1 MALIRKR
8 MSSACAQLIGG
19 LLAVIATAT
28 GAAAQSTP
36 TLEPVTLR
44 LGWTYIGGFSP
55 LYLGVEK
62 GFFREQGIDLKI
74 LEGKGTV
81 PSAATVAN
89 SSDDFGYFDIGSVS
103 LLIDKG
109 LALRGIAQIR
119 QKTGAA
125 YISMKKTG
133 IDRPEKIVGHSV
145 ALTPGASTTQ
155 LFAGFVAAN
164 KLDMSKI
171 KQEGLDPSI
180 FVKALIAGQV
190 DAILSYYDSSG
201 LAIENQ
207 GHEVNMLLFADYGV
221 NILDYGIATSVNMMN
236 RKPDLVKRF
245 VAAAVKSFAYGS
257 EQIDEAVRVGKA
269 RFPEF
274 DTKLAAKQLAFQKT
288 LYGDSI
294 KAGKPIGWIEAGT
307 WQNSLN
313 VLKQYSGLKNTDP
326 SAYYTNDFIAVAKP

>member
-1 MALIRKR
+1 MNKLKKSFA
-8 MSSACAQLIGG
+8 SSQFVMG
-19 LLAVIATAT
+19 LLVALATAT
-28 GAAAQSTP
+28 SAAAQSTQ

-55 LYLGVEK
+55 WYLGVEK

-74 LEGKGTV
+74 SEGKGTV
-81 PSAATVAN
+81 TSAATVAN
-89 SSDDFGYFDIGSVS
+89 GSDDFGYFDIGSTS

-109 LALRGIAQIR
+109 LPLRGISQTR
-119 QKTGAA
+119 QKTSAA
-125 YISMKKTG
+125 YISMKKSG
-133 IDRPEKIVGHSV
+133 IDSPKKIEGHSV

-164 KLDMSKI
+164 NLDISKI

-201 LAIENQ
+201 LAIVNQ

-221 NILDYGIATSVNMMN
+221 NILDYGVATSLNMMKN
-236 RKPDLVKRF
+236 KPDLVKRF
-245 VAAAVKSFAYGS
+245 VAAAAKSFAYAS
-257 EQIDEAVRVGKA
+257 DHVDEAVAVGKA

-274 DTKLAAKQLAFQKT
+274 DTKLATRQLEFQKT
-288 LYGDSI
+288 LYGDSV
-294 KAGKPIGWIEAGT
+294 KAGKPIGWIET
-307 WQNSLN
+307 DVWQKSLN

-326 SAYYTNDFIAVAKP
+326 AAYFTNDFFTAPK

>member
-1 MALIRKR
+1 MREFRSCMSLMPAGLI
-8 MSSACAQLIGG
+8 G
-19 LLAVIATAT
+19 LLAIVSGTTSAFAQTA
-28 GAAAQSTP
+28 S

-74 LEGKGTV
+74 QEGKGTV

-89 SSDDFGYFDIGSVS
+89 GSDDFGYFDIGSVS

-109 LALRGIAQIR
+109 LSLRGIAQIR

-125 YISMKKTG
+125 YISMKRSG
-133 IDRPEKIVGHSV
+133 IDRPERIMNHSV

-155 LFAGFVAAN
+155 LFAGFVAATG
-164 KLDMSKI
+164 LDISKI

-207 GHEVNMLLFADYGV
+207 GYEINTLLFADYGV
-221 NILDYGIATSVNMMN
+221 NILDYGIATSMNMMTK
-236 RKPDLVKRF
+236 KPDLVRRF
-245 VAAAVKSFAYGS
+245 VAAAVKSFTYGS
-257 EQIDEAVRVGKA
+257 AHVDEAVQAGKV

-274 DTKLAAKQLAFQKT
+274 DTKLAARQLEFQKT

-294 KAGKPIGWIEAGT
+294 KQGKPIGWIEPEV
-307 WQNSLN
+307 WQKSLN
-313 VLKQYSGLKNTDP
+313 VLNKYSNLKNTDP
-326 SAYYTNDFIAVAKP
+326 AAYFTNDFIVIPRS

>member
-1 MALIRKR
+1 
-8 MSSACAQLIGG
+8 MSLLKEGMSKLIGG

-36 TLEPVTLR
+36 APEPVTLR

-81 PSAATVAN
+81 PSAASVAN
-89 SSDDFGYFDIGSVS
+89 GSDDFGYFDIGSVS

-109 LALRGIAQIR
+109 LAVRGIAQIR

-125 YISMKKTG
+125 YISMKRTG

-164 KLDMSKI
+164 RLDMSKI

-207 GHEVNMLLFADYGV
+207 GHDNMLLFADYGV

-236 RKPDLVKRF
+236 KKPDLVKRF
-245 VAAAVKSFAYGS
+245 VAAAVKSFTYGS
-257 EQIDEAVRVGKA
+257 EHIDEAVQVGKV

-288 LYGDSI
+288 LYGDAV
-294 KAGKPIGWIEAGT
+294 KAGKPIGWIEAAT

-313 VLKQYSGLKNTDP
+313 VLKQYSGLRNTDP

>member
-1 MALIRKR
+1 MTPIRKS
-8 MSSACAQLIGG
+8 MSLARAKLIGG

-36 TLEPVTLR
+36 ALEPVTLR

-89 SSDDFGYFDIGSVS
+89 GSDDFGYFDIGSVS

-109 LALRGIAQIR
+109 LAVRGIAQIR

-190 DAILSYYDSSG
+190 DAILSYYD
-201 LAIENQ
+201 
-207 GHEVNMLLFADYGV
+207 
-221 NILDYGIATSVNMMN
+221 
-236 RKPDLVKRF
+236 
-245 VAAAVKSFAYGS
+245 
-257 EQIDEAVRVGKA
+257 
-269 RFPEF
+269 
-274 DTKLAAKQLAFQKT
+274 
-288 LYGDSI
+288 
-294 KAGKPIGWIEAGT
+294 
-307 WQNSLN
+307 
-313 VLKQYSGLKNTDP
+313 
-326 SAYYTNDFIAVAKP
+326 

>member
-1 MALIRKR
+1 MTPIRKS
-8 MSSACAQLIGG
+8 MSSARAKLIGG

-28 GAAAQSTP
+28 GAAAQRTP
-36 TLEPVTLR
+36 ALEPVTLR

-74 LEGKGTV
+74 QEGKGTV

-89 SSDDFGYFDIGSVS
+89 GSDDFGYFDIGSVS

-125 YISMKKTG
+125 YISMKRSG
-133 IDRPEKIVGHSV
+133 IDRPELIMNHSV

-155 LFAGFVAAN
+155 LFAGFVAATG
-164 KLDMSKI
+164 LDISKI

-207 GHEVNMLLFADYGV
+207 GYEINTLLFADYGV
-221 NILDYGIATSVNMMN
+221 NILDYGIATSVNIMN
-236 RKPDLVKRF
+236 RKPDLVRRF
-245 VAAAVKSFAYGS
+245 VTAAVKSFTYGS
-257 EQIDEAVRVGKA
+257 EHVDEAVQAGKI

-274 DTKLAAKQLAFQKT
+274 DTKLAARQLEFQKT
-288 LYGDSI
+288 LYGDSV
-294 KAGKPIGWIEAGT
+294 KQGKPIGWIET
-307 WQNSLN
+307 DVWQKSLN
-313 VLKQYSGLKNTDP
+313 VLNKYSGLKNTDP
-326 SAYYTNDFIAVAKP
+326 AAYFTNDFIVIPRS

>member
-1 MALIRKR
+1 MTLLR
-8 MSSACAQLIGG
+8 SSISSGRSKCVAGVV
-19 LLAVIATAT
+19 AVIASVAS
-28 GAAAQSTP
+28 AAAQTSP
-36 TLEPVTLR
+36 TLEPATLR

-89 SSDDFGYFDIGSVS
+89 GSDDFGYFDIGSVS

-109 LALRGIAQIR
+109 LPLRGIAQIR

-133 IDRPEKIVGHSV
+133 IDRPARIEGHSV

-221 NILDYGIATSVNMMN
+221 NILDYGIATSVNLMN
-236 RKPDLVKRF
+236 RKPELVKRF
-245 VAAAVKSFAYGS
+245 VTAAVKSFTYGS
-257 EQIDEAVRVGKA
+257 EHIDEAVQVGKA

-274 DTKLAAKQLAFQKT
+274 DTKLAARQLAFQKT

-294 KAGKPIGWIEAGT
+294 KAGKPIGWIETAT
-307 WQNSLN
+307 WQSSLN

-326 SAYYTNDFIAVAKP
+326 SAYFTNGFVAEAKF

>member
-1 MALIRKR
+1 MTPIRKS
-8 MSSACAQLIGG
+8 MSSARAKLIGG

-36 TLEPVTLR
+36 ALEPVTLR

-89 SSDDFGYFDIGSVS
+89 GSDDFGYFDIGSVS

-109 LALRGIAQIR
+109 LAVRGIAQIR

-221 NILDYGIATSVNMMN
+221 NILDYGIAASVNMMN

-245 VAAAVKSFAYGS
+245 VAAAVKSFTYGS
-257 EQIDEAVRVGKA
+257 EHIDEAVQVGKA

-288 LYGDSI
+288 LYGDPV
-294 KAGKPIGWIEAGT
+294 KAGKPIGWIEAAT

-313 VLKQYSGLKNTDP
+313 VLHQ
-326 SAYYTNDFIAVAKP
+326 